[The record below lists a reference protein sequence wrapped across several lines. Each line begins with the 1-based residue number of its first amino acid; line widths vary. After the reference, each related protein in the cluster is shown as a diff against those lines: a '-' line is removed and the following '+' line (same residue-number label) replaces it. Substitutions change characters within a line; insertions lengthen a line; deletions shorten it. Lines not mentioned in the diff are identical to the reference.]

1 MNYLTRE
8 ERREVILKAA
18 MQVALSG
25 GFNAMTVR
33 HIATVAGVAS
43 GQVHHH
49 FSSIGELKSLAF
61 VRLIREMLD
70 MPLVSDDAS
79 WHERLFSMLGSDDGR
94 LEPYIRLWREA
105 QLLAESDSDMKG
117 AYLLTMDMWH
127 QETVRLILQ
136 GTEANEFRPIDKAED
151 IAWRLIA
158 LVCGLDGIY
167 TLGMAEIND
176 EIFTRYIRHYIS
188 IELKSA

>member
-1 MNYLTRE
+1 MNYLTRD

-18 MQVALSG
+18 MQVALNG
-25 GFNAMTVR
+25 GFTAMTVR
-33 HIATVAGVAS
+33 HIATIAGVAS

-49 FSSIGELKSLAF
+49 FTSIGELKSLAF

-70 MPLVSDDAS
+70 MPLVPDDAN
-79 WHERLFSMLGSDDGR
+79 WHERLFAMVGSDDGR

-105 QLLAESDSDMKG
+105 QLLADSDNDIKG

-127 QETVRLILQ
+127 KETVALILQ
-136 GTEANEFRPIDKAED
+136 GTEANEFRPIDSAEN

-167 TLGMAEIND
+167 VLGMNEIND
-176 EIFTRYIRHYIS
+176 ETFNRYIQHYITL
-188 IELKSA
+188 ELNPA

>member
-1 MNYLTRE
+1 MNYLTRD

-25 GFNAMTVR
+25 GFAAMTVR
-33 HIATVAGVAS
+33 HIATIAGVAS

-49 FSSIGELKSLAF
+49 FTSIGELKALAF

-70 MPLVSDDAS
+70 MPLVPYDSNLR
-79 WHERLFSMLGSDDGR
+79 ERLIAMDGSDDGR

-105 QLLAESDSDMKG
+105 QLLADSDADIKG

-127 QETVRLILQ
+127 KETVALILQ
-136 GTEANEFRPIDKAED
+136 GTEANEFRPIDNAD
-151 IAWRLIA
+151 NIAWRLIA

-167 TLGMAEIND
+167 ALGMNEIND
-176 EIFTRYIRHYIS
+176 ETFTRYIQHYIT
-188 IELKSA
+188 IELNPA

>member
-18 MQVALSG
+18 MQVALNG
-25 GFNAMTVR
+25 GLSAMTVR

-49 FSSIGELKSLAF
+49 FASIGELKALAF

-79 WHERLFSMLGSDDGR
+79 WYERLFSMVGSDDRR

-105 QLLAESDSDMKG
+105 QLLADSDSDIKG

-127 QETVRLILQ
+127 QETVALILQ
-136 GTEANEFRPIDKAED
+136 GTEANEFRPIDNAD
-151 IAWRLIA
+151 NIAWRLIA

-167 TLGMAEIND
+167 ALGMNEIND
-176 EIFTRYIRHYIS
+176 ETFTRYIQHYIT
-188 IELKSA
+188 IELNPA

>member
-1 MNYLTRE
+1 MNYLSRD

-18 MQVALSG
+18 MQVALTG

-33 HIATVAGVAS
+33 HIATVAGVSS

-49 FSSIGELKSLAF
+49 FTSVGELKAHVF

-70 MPLVSDDAS
+70 MPLVSDDAN
-79 WHERLFSMLGSDDGR
+79 WHERLFAMLGSDDGR

-105 QLLAESDSDMKG
+105 QLLADSDHDIKG

-127 QETVRLILQ
+127 KETVTLILQ
-136 GTEANEFRPIDKAED
+136 GTEANQFRPIDSAD
-151 IAWRLIA
+151 NIAWRLIA

-167 TLGMAEIND
+167 ALGMSEISD
-176 EIFTRYIRHYIS
+176 EVFTRYIQHYITL
-188 IELKSA
+188 ELNPA

>member
-70 MPLVSDDAS
+70 MPLVSDDAN

-105 QLLAESDSDMKG
+105 QLLAESDSDIKG

-127 QETVRLILQ
+127 QETVKLILQ

-167 TLGMAEIND
+167 TLGMTEISD
-176 EIFTRYIRHYIS
+176 EIFTRYIQHYIS
-188 IELKSA
+188 MELKPA

>member
-1 MNYLTRE
+1 MNYLTRD

-25 GFNAMTVR
+25 GFTAMTVR
-33 HIATVAGVAS
+33 HIATIAGVAS

-49 FSSIGELKSLAF
+49 FTSIGELKSLAF

-70 MPLVSDDAS
+70 MPLVPDDAN
-79 WHERLFSMLGSDDGR
+79 WQERLFAMVGSDDGR

-105 QLLAESDSDMKG
+105 QLLADSDADIKG

-127 QETVRLILQ
+127 KETVALILQ
-136 GTEANEFRPIDKAED
+136 GTEANEFRPIDNAD
-151 IAWRLIA
+151 NIAWRLIA

-167 TLGMAEIND
+167 ALGMNEIND
-176 EIFTRYIRHYIS
+176 ETFTRYIQHYITL
-188 IELKSA
+188 ELNPT

>member
-8 ERREVILKAA
+8 ERREVILNAA
-18 MQVALSG
+18 MQVALNG
-25 GFNAMTVR
+25 GFSAMTVR
-33 HIATVAGVAS
+33 QIASVAGVSS

-49 FSSIGELKSLAF
+49 FTSIGELKAHAF
-61 VRLIREMLD
+61 VQVIRQMMD
-70 MPLVSDDAS
+70 MPIVPDDAS
-79 WHERLFSMLGSDDGR
+79 WHERLFSVLGSEDGR

-105 QLLAESDSDMKG
+105 QLLAETDSDIKG

-127 QETVRLILQ
+127 KETVEIILQ
-136 GTEANEFRPIDKAED
+136 GTEANEFHPIDNAEN

-167 TLGMAEIND
+167 ALGMTEISD
-176 EIFTRYIRHYIS
+176 EVFTRCIKHFITL
-188 IELKSA
+188 ELKPT

>member
-18 MQVALSG
+18 MQVALNG
-25 GFNAMTVR
+25 GLSAMTVR

-49 FSSIGELKSLAF
+49 FASIGELKALAF

-79 WHERLFSMLGSDDGR
+79 WYERLFSMVGSDDGK

-105 QLLAESDSDMKG
+105 QLLADSDSDIKG
-117 AYLLTMDMWH
+117 AYLLTMSMWH
-127 QETVRLILQ
+127 EETLKIIQR
-136 GTEANEFRPIDKAED
+136 GTEAGEFTPKDHAES

-167 TLGMAEIND
+167 ALGMEEIDDATFN
-176 EIFTRYIRHYIS
+176 RHINYFIS
-188 IELKSA
+188 MELF

>member
-8 ERREVILKAA
+8 ERREVILNAA
-18 MQVALSG
+18 MQVALNG
-25 GFNAMTVR
+25 GFSAMTVR
-33 HIATVAGVAS
+33 QIASVAGVSS

-49 FSSIGELKSLAF
+49 FTSIGELKAHAF
-61 VRLIREMLD
+61 VQVIRQMMD
-70 MPLVSDDAS
+70 MPIVPDDAS
-79 WHERLFSMLGSDDGR
+79 WYERLFSVLGSEDGR

-105 QLLAESDSDMKG
+105 QLLAETDSDIKG

-127 QETVRLILQ
+127 KETVEIILQ
-136 GTEANEFRPIDKAED
+136 GTEANEFHPIDNAEN

-167 TLGMAEIND
+167 ALGMTEISD
-176 EIFTRYIRHYIS
+176 EVFTRYIKYFITL
-188 IELKSA
+188 ELKPT

>member
-1 MNYLTRE
+1 MNYLSRD

-18 MQVALSG
+18 MQVALVG

-33 HIATVAGVAS
+33 HIATVAGVSS

-49 FSSIGELKSLAF
+49 FTSVGELKAHAF

-70 MPLVSDDAS
+70 MPLVSDDAN
-79 WHERLFSMLGSDDGR
+79 WHERLFAMLGSDDGR

-105 QLLAESDSDMKG
+105 QLLADSDHDIKG

-127 QETVRLILQ
+127 KETVTLILQ
-136 GTEANEFRPIDKAED
+136 GTEANQFRPIDSGD
-151 IAWRLIA
+151 NIAWRLIA

-167 TLGMAEIND
+167 ALGMSEISD
-176 EIFTRYIRHYIS
+176 EVFTRYIQHYITL
-188 IELKSA
+188 ELNPA

>member
-1 MNYLTRE
+1 MNYLTRD

-25 GFNAMTVR
+25 GFTAMTVR

-49 FSSIGELKSLAF
+49 FASVGELKALAF

-70 MPLVSDDAS
+70 MPLVPDDAN
-79 WHERLFSMLGSDDGR
+79 WRERLFAMVGSDDGR

-105 QLLAESDSDMKG
+105 QLLADSDNDIKG

-127 QETVRLILQ
+127 KETVALILQ
-136 GTEANEFRPIDKAED
+136 GTEANEFRPGDSAEN

-167 TLGMAEIND
+167 VLGMNEIND
-176 EIFTRYIRHYIS
+176 ETFTRYINHYITL
-188 IELKSA
+188 ELNPA

>member
-8 ERREVILKAA
+8 ERREAILKTA

-25 GFNAMTVR
+25 GFSAMTVR
-33 HIATVAGVAS
+33 NIASVAGVSS

-49 FSSIGELKSLAF
+49 FTSIGELKSLAF
-61 VRLIREMLD
+61 VRLIRDMLD
-70 MPLVSDDAS
+70 MPLVADDAS
-79 WHERLFSMLGSDDGR
+79 WHDRLFSMLGSDDGR
-94 LEPYIRLWREA
+94 LEPYVRLWREA
-105 QLLAESDSDMKG
+105 QLLADSDSDIKG

-127 QETVRLILQ
+127 KETVSLILR
-136 GTEANEFRPIDKAED
+136 GTEANEFRPIDSAEN

-167 TLGMAEIND
+167 ALGMAEISD
-176 EIFTRYIRHYIS
+176 EIFTRYIQHYITL
-188 IELKSA
+188 ELKPI

>member
-18 MQVALSG
+18 MQVALNG
-25 GFNAMTVR
+25 GLSAMTVR

-49 FSSIGELKSLAF
+49 FASIGELKALAF

-79 WHERLFSMLGSDDGR
+79 WYERLFSMVGSDDRR

-105 QLLAESDSDMKG
+105 QLLADSDSDIKG
-117 AYLLTMDMWH
+117 AYLLSMDMWH
-127 QETVRLILQ
+127 QETVNLILL
-136 GTEANEFRPIDKAED
+136 GTQANEFRPIDNADD

-167 TLGMAEIND
+167 ALGMAEISD
-176 EIFTRYIRHYIS
+176 EIFTRYIKHYIS
-188 IELKSA
+188 IELNPV

>member
-1 MNYLTRE
+1 MNYLTRD

-25 GFNAMTVR
+25 GFTAMTVR
-33 HIATVAGVAS
+33 HIATIAGVAS

-49 FSSIGELKSLAF
+49 FTSIGELKALAF
-61 VRLIREMLD
+61 VRFICVMFD
-70 MPLVSDDAS
+70 VVVGPDDAN
-79 WHERLFSMLGSDDGR
+79 WRERLFAMVGSDDGR

-105 QLLAESDSDMKG
+105 QLLADSDADIKG

-127 QETVRLILQ
+127 KETVALILQ
-136 GTEANEFRPIDKAED
+136 GTEANVFRPIDNAD
-151 IAWRLIA
+151 NIAWRLIA

-167 TLGMAEIND
+167 ALGMNEIND
-176 EIFTRYIRHYIS
+176 ETFTRYIQHYIT
-188 IELKSA
+188 IELNPA

>member
-1 MNYLTRE
+1 MNYLTRD

-18 MQVALSG
+18 MQVALNG
-25 GFNAMTVR
+25 GFTAMTVR
-33 HIATVAGVAS
+33 HIATIAGVAS

-49 FSSIGELKSLAF
+49 FTSIGELKSLAF

-70 MPLVSDDAS
+70 MPLVPDDAN
-79 WHERLFSMLGSDDGR
+79 WHERLFAMVGSDDGR

-105 QLLAESDSDMKG
+105 QLLADSDNDIKG

-127 QETVRLILQ
+127 KETVALILQ
-136 GTEANEFRPIDKAED
+136 GTEANEFRPIDSAEN

-167 TLGMAEIND
+167 ALGMNEIND
-176 EIFTRYIRHYIS
+176 ETFNRYIQHYITL
-188 IELKSA
+188 ELNPA

>member
-1 MNYLTRE
+1 MKYLTRE

-18 MQVALSG
+18 MQVALNG
-25 GFNAMTVR
+25 GLSAMTVR

-49 FSSIGELKSLAF
+49 FASIGELKALAF

-79 WHERLFSMLGSDDGR
+79 WYERLFSMVGSDDRR

-105 QLLAESDSDMKG
+105 QLLADSDSDIKG

-127 QETVRLILQ
+127 QETVNLILL
-136 GTEANEFRPIDKAED
+136 GTQANEFRPIDNADD

-167 TLGMAEIND
+167 ALGMAEISD
-176 EIFTRYIRHYIS
+176 EIFTRYIKHYIS
-188 IELKSA
+188 IELNPA

>member
-1 MNYLTRE
+1 MNYLTRD

-18 MQVALSG
+18 MQVALNG
-25 GFNAMTVR
+25 GFTAMTVR
-33 HIATVAGVAS
+33 HIATIAGVAS

-49 FSSIGELKSLAF
+49 FTSIGELKSLAF

-70 MPLVSDDAS
+70 MPLVPDDAN
-79 WHERLFSMLGSDDGR
+79 WHERLFAMVGSDDGR

-105 QLLAESDSDMKG
+105 QLLADSDNDIKG

-127 QETVRLILQ
+127 KETVALILQ
-136 GTEANEFRPIDKAED
+136 GTEANEFRPIDSAEN

-167 TLGMAEIND
+167 ALGMNEIND
-176 EIFTRYIRHYIS
+176 ETFNRYIQHYIT
-188 IELKSA
+188 IELNPA

>member
-18 MQVALSG
+18 MQVALNG
-25 GFNAMTVR
+25 GLSAMTVR

-49 FSSIGELKSLAF
+49 FASIGELKALAF

-79 WHERLFSMLGSDDGR
+79 WYERLFSMVGSDDRR

-105 QLLAESDSDMKG
+105 QLLADSDSDIKG

-127 QETVRLILQ
+127 QETVNLILL
-136 GTEANEFRPIDKAED
+136 GTQANEFRPIDNADD
-151 IAWRLIA
+151 IA
-158 LVCGLDGIY
+158 
-167 TLGMAEIND
+167 
-176 EIFTRYIRHYIS
+176 
-188 IELKSA
+188 

>member
-1 MNYLTRE
+1 MNYLSRD

-18 MQVALSG
+18 MQVALNG

-33 HIATVAGVAS
+33 HISTVAGVSS

-49 FSSIGELKSLAF
+49 FTSVGELKAHAF

-70 MPLVSDDAS
+70 MPLVPDDAS
-79 WHERLFSMLGSDDGR
+79 WHERLFAMLGSEDGR

-105 QLLAESDSDMKG
+105 QLLADSDHDIKG

-127 QETVRLILQ
+127 KETVTLILQ
-136 GTEANEFRPIDKAED
+136 GTEANEFRPIDNAEN

-167 TLGMAEIND
+167 ALGIAEISD
-176 EIFTRYIRHYIS
+176 EVFTRYIQHYITL
-188 IELKSA
+188 ELNPA

>member
-1 MNYLTRE
+1 MNYLSRD

-18 MQVALSG
+18 MQVALAG

-33 HIATVAGVAS
+33 HIATVAGVSS

-49 FSSIGELKSLAF
+49 FTSVGELKAHAF

-70 MPLVSDDAS
+70 MPLVSDDAN
-79 WHERLFSMLGSDDGR
+79 WHERLFAMLGSDDGR

-105 QLLAESDSDMKG
+105 QLLADSDHDIKG

-127 QETVRLILQ
+127 KETVTLILR
-136 GTEANEFRPIDKAED
+136 GTEANQFRPIDSAD
-151 IAWRLIA
+151 NIAWRLIA

-167 TLGMAEIND
+167 ALGMSEISD
-176 EIFTRYIRHYIS
+176 EVFTRYIQHYITL
-188 IELKSA
+188 ELNPA

>member
-8 ERREVILKAA
+8 ERREDILKTA
-18 MQVALSG
+18 MKVALSG
-25 GFNAMTVR
+25 GFSAMTVR
-33 HIATVAGVAS
+33 HIASVAGVSS

-49 FSSIGELKSLAF
+49 FTSIGELKSLAF

-70 MPLVSDDAS
+70 MPLVGDDAS
-79 WHERLFSMLGSDDGR
+79 WHDRLFSMLGSDDGR
-94 LEPYIRLWREA
+94 LEPYVRLWREA
-105 QLLAESDSDMKG
+105 QLLADSDSDIKG

-127 QETVRLILQ
+127 KETVSLILQ
-136 GTEANEFRPIDKAED
+136 GTEANEFRPIDSAEN

-167 TLGMAEIND
+167 ALGMTEISD
-176 EIFTRYIRHYIS
+176 EIFASYIQHYITL
-188 IELKSA
+188 ELQPA

>member
-1 MNYLTRE
+1 MNYLNRE
-8 ERREVILKAA
+8 ERREAILKTA

-33 HIATVAGVAS
+33 NIASVAGVSS

-49 FSSIGELKSLAF
+49 FTSIGELKSLAF

-70 MPLVSDDAS
+70 MPLVADDAS
-79 WHERLFSMLGSDDGR
+79 WHDRLFSMLGSDDGR

-105 QLLAESDSDMKG
+105 QLLADSDSEIKG

-127 QETVRLILQ
+127 KETVSLILR
-136 GTEANEFRPIDKAED
+136 GTEANEFRPIDSAEN

-167 TLGMAEIND
+167 ALGMAEISD
-176 EIFTRYIRHYIS
+176 EIFTRYIQYYITL
-188 IELKSA
+188 ELKPT

>member
-1 MNYLTRE
+1 MNYLSRD

-18 MQVALSG
+18 MQVALTG

-33 HIATVAGVAS
+33 HIATVAGVSS

-49 FSSIGELKSLAF
+49 FTSVGELKAHAF

-70 MPLVSDDAS
+70 MPLVSDDAN
-79 WHERLFSMLGSDDGR
+79 WHERLFAMLGSDDGR

-105 QLLAESDSDMKG
+105 QLLADSDHDIKG

-127 QETVRLILQ
+127 KETVTLILQ
-136 GTEANEFRPIDKAED
+136 GTEANQFRPIDSAD
-151 IAWRLIA
+151 NIAWRLIA

-167 TLGMAEIND
+167 ALGMSEISD
-176 EIFTRYIRHYIS
+176 EVFTRYIQHYITL
-188 IELKSA
+188 ELNPA

>member
-18 MQVALSG
+18 MQVALNG
-25 GFNAMTVR
+25 GLSAMTVR

-49 FSSIGELKSLAF
+49 FASIGELKALAF

-79 WHERLFSMLGSDDGR
+79 WYERLFSMVGSDDRR

-105 QLLAESDSDMKG
+105 QLLADSDSDIKG

-127 QETVRLILQ
+127 QETVNLILL
-136 GTEANEFRPIDKAED
+136 GTQANEFRPIDNADD

-167 TLGMAEIND
+167 ALGMAEISD
-176 EIFTRYIRHYIS
+176 EIFTRYIKHYIS
-188 IELKSA
+188 IELNPA

>member
-70 MPLVSDDAS
+70 MPLVSDDAN

-127 QETVRLILQ
+127 QETVKLILQ

-167 TLGMAEIND
+167 TLGMTEISD
-176 EIFTRYIRHYIS
+176 EIFTRYIQHYIS
-188 IELKSA
+188 MELKPA